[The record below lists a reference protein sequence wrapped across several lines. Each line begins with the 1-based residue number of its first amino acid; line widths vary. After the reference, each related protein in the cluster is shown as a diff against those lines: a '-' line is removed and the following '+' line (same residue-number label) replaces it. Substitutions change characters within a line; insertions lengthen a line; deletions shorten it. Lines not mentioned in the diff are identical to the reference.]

1 MERKKIILSSNKYAI
16 FSIVALG
23 ISLIVLAGSILF
35 WIRAPRTG
43 IYPGG
48 PNLTEIT
55 VKTPE
60 GTREK
65 IIPDEYTTVW
75 INSNA
80 TLEYD
85 AAYKRNRNMH
95 LAGEACFRVR
105 NTEDIFKV
113 VSSQVT
119 VEAINATFR
128 LESIP
133 GKEHIRITL
142 YDGEATLKAPGLSG
156 DLVMTPGTD
165 LILNPTTGRMEM
177 HRVRVG
183 VRGPEWIVN
192 KFEYLALNSILYSI
206 ADYYDVSLVNNHPG
220 LSQELY
226 SFVFEGDK
234 TLEEVMNV
242 VKTISGKIDYRLQG
256 RQLVIY

>member
-1 MERKKIILSSNKYAI
+1 MERKKIMSSNKYAI
-16 FSIVALG
+16 ISIIALG
-23 ISLIVLAGSILF
+23 VSLVVLAGSILF
-35 WIRAPRTG
+35 WTRTPRSG

-48 PNLTEIT
+48 SNLTEIT

-60 GTREK
+60 ATREK
-65 IIPDEYTTVW
+65 IIPDDFTTVW

-85 AAYKRNRNMH
+85 AAYKRNRNMQ
-95 LAGEACFRVR
+95 LAGEACFRIR
-105 NTEDIFKV
+105 NTEDLFKV
-113 VSSQVT
+113 KSDNIT

-128 LESIP
+128 VESIS
-133 GKEHIRITL
+133 GKEHARITL
-142 YDGEATLKAPGLSG
+142 YDGEATLKASGLKG

-165 LILNPTTGRMEM
+165 IILNPATGRMEI
-177 HRVRVG
+177 HRIRPG
-183 VRGPEWIVN
+183 IRGPEWIIN
-192 KFEYLALNSILYSI
+192 KYEYTALNSILYSV

-242 VKTISGKIDYRLQG
+242 IKTISGKIDYKVQG

>member
-1 MERKKIILSSNKYAI
+1 MERRNIISSNRYATI
-16 FSIVALG
+16 SIVALG
-23 ISLIVLAGSILF
+23 ISLVVLAGSILF
-35 WIRAPRTG
+35 WIQAPRKG
-43 IYPGG
+43 IYPSG

-85 AAYKRNRNMH
+85 AAYKRNKNMR
-95 LAGEACFRVR
+95 LAGEACFRIR
-105 NTEDIFKV
+105 NTEEIFKV
-113 VSSQVT
+113 VSEKVT
-119 VEAINATFR
+119 IEAINATFR
-128 LESIP
+128 IESIP
-133 GKEHIRITL
+133 GKEHTRVSL
-142 YDGEATLKAPGLSG
+142 YDGEVTLKAPGLKG
-156 DLVMTPGTD
+156 DLIMTPGTD
-165 LILNPTTGRMEM
+165 LLLNPATGRMEM
-177 HRVRVG
+177 HRVRMG
-183 VRGPEWIVN
+183 TRGPEWIIN
-192 KFEYLALNSILYSI
+192 KFEYIPLNSILYSI
-206 ADYYDVSLVNNHPG
+206 ADYYDVSLVNNHPC

-242 VKTISGKIDYRLQG
+242 VKTISGKIDYRVQG